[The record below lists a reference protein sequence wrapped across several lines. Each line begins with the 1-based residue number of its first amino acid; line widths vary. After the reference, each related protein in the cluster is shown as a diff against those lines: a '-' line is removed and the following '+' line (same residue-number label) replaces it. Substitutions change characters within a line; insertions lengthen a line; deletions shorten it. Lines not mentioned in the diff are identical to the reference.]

1 MERIGNP
8 LQYSWLENPMD
19 GGVWRLHTFDRIAKS
34 RAQLSDYTYTY
45 LRENAVAL
53 HRIQN
58 DPIYAC
64 GI

>member
-1 MERIGNP
+1 
-8 LQYSWLENPMD
+8 MD
-19 GGVWRLHTFDRIAKS
+19 GGAWRLHTFDRIAKS